1 MPHSREGAPMKTRR
15 WLAVPVLI
23 LAMLMTMSS
32 AASAQVLQ
40 NVPNDAVLVI
50 KIKNLKDVSTKVAA
64 LAQQLGVAGLNP
76 ALADPLAAV
85 QQKSGITNGLDQNG
99 DIAIYVPSSALDHP
113 DAAEKPAVMLWPVTD
128 YKAFIGN
135 FADAK
140 EEGGVTTFTMG
151 QNPQPSYASNWGKYA
166 AVSPTK
172 ELVATKPQQG
182 LTVHGLA
189 AKELDSKDMTM

>member
-1 MPHSREGAPMKTRR
+1 MLQEWARILTSGELTGLSAYVRFATLCPQGGCATRTNKHMPHSREGAPMKTRR

-23 LAMLMTMSS
+23 VAMLMTMSS

-76 ALADPLAAV
+76 AMADPLAAV

-113 DAAEKPAVMLWPVTD
+113 DAAE
-128 YKAFIGN
+128 
-135 FADAK
+135 
-140 EEGGVTTFTMG
+140 
-151 QNPQPSYASNWGKYA
+151 
-166 AVSPTK
+166 
-172 ELVATKPQQG
+172 
-182 LTVHGLA
+182 
-189 AKELDSKDMTM
+189 